1 VNRLRTSAVPASADS
16 ISTSGGQEDH
26 VSMGWN
32 AARKLRGAI
41 ADCGR
46 VLAVELLC
54 AAQGLE
60 LRGMRPSPATEAV
73 LARLRADIPPLPVDR
88 FLSPDLQAAER
99 LVWSGE
105 LLPDWLE

>member
-1 VNRLRTSAVPASADS
+1 
-16 ISTSGGQEDH
+16 
-26 VSMGWN
+26 
-32 AARKLRGAI
+32 
-41 ADCGR
+41 

-54 AAQGLE
+54 AAQALE
-60 LRGMRPSPATEAV
+60 LRGAGGTGASGGRGPLRPSPETEAA